1 MENREIAKAG
11 VAPENLELLK
21 IALKTAEL
29 AEENILKFYQNDVGV
44 EWKADKTPVTIA
56 DKGTEELARKFWA
69 KETPG
74 FASLAKNLA
83 LKARMRNTSG

>member
-44 EWKADKTPVTIA
+44 EWKADKTPV
-56 DKGTEELARKFWA
+56 
-69 KETPG
+69 
-74 FASLAKNLA
+74 
-83 LKARMRNTSG
+83 